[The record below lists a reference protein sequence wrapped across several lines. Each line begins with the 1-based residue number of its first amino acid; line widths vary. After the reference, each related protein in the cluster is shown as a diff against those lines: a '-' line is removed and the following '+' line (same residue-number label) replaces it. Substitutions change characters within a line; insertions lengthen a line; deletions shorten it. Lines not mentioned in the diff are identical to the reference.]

1 MKFVL
6 RNANVNDIDNLA
18 RAYVKCWH
26 ETYSDIL
33 HTKDLA
39 EITFESALKK
49 WRSDFIEQI
58 NDADRAIFVIENE
71 DNEIIGFASCGA
83 TNQRAQK
90 ILGQGEIFELYLR
103 RDHQGYGLGKA
114 LMLAVSR
121 WLISRGLFTGGTWV
135 AEDNVQG
142 CNFCE
147 DLGAAPSGRREDTLE
162 NGKLVSIAYVW
173 NDFSD
178 VAQLEG
184 AVPNWEERK

>member
-33 HTKDLA
+33 HAKDL
-39 EITFESALKK
+39 EDVTFESALKK
-49 WRSDFIEQI
+49 WRSDFVDQI

-71 DNEIIGFASCGA
+71 ETEIIGFASCGA
-83 TNQRAQK
+83 AGFRAQK
-90 ILGQGEIFELYLR
+90 IIGQGEIFELFLR

-135 AEDNVQG
+135 AEENVQG
-142 CNFCE
+142 CTFCE
-147 DLGAAPSGRREDTLE
+147 DLGAVPSGRREE
-162 NGKLVSIAYVW
+162 NMHAGKFVTIPYVW